1 MNGVT
6 QLGQH
11 KFNKQQTRLLGAV
24 KALIEDELPTF
35 KSMQDNKTLIGE
47 WDDFY
52 WTYQNKNIYFT
63 KRYDNTGELV
73 TGKTPVEA
81 RVPMDDIWCDIAKLY
96 TLIHIKKGK
105 ANKSIV
111 ASIAGCFWLAD
122 HFNYDLDSI
131 ITLKQADIDELPS
144 TLDKHFAKRSVF
156 EKYKET
162 VAFVKTFLVPKKL
175 CPSFAPKVKLANP
188 ANKQNDVT
196 TEEYQKR
203 RDKKF
208 NVNIDK
214 YIGIAKR
221 RFEAD
226 QPLISKG
233 EEPAYPVMKSGYD
246 ELRFL
251 AIPFFMAFG
260 LRIGE
265 VCRLHKDC
273 IGFDE
278 TNERWYLRVLTE
290 KGELASARPVPLMW
304 QEIILES
311 HKRILEITAP
321 FRALAKSIEQHREQ
335 AVINVLHFPD
345 RDEYFSTAL
354 QEAGYKPSS
363 YFLRSEVGKTGEFH
377 TSGLGFNNLREKAP
391 YADAIVDKVTI
402 KTSPNTPKN
411 LKVVISKEALSE
423 IAMQRYNDMQKQ
435 VYESN
440 DDGED
445 ITEEIVSTSY
455 AFKMP
460 FSDFLFI
467 AKEDTFDGGSNSHGF
482 LPLPMRP
489 KSFTRWLKKDSSR
502 AKSLFQRYDVRDED
516 GNIVNVESHQFRHWL
531 TDAMKRSGKNEM
543 MIDLFMG
550 RTAGQTRNYD
560 HRTAKERAEEIR
572 ERYLSEDSIPDDVL
586 GRRIKRMRENN
597 VSLDEIEMALSHT
610 LSVVHFTP
618 WGTCNRDLDVSP
630 CEKGMMCL
638 RSNDGD
644 ACQHFGIDP
653 NDEEAKASIINTKT
667 HYENQLSVL
676 LPNYQ
681 ELSEALNKQ
690 EPLDQHVQYCID
702 TIKGCENALKAYER
716 QRSNNDQLIDIV
728 QVYTPEVN
736 DE

>member
-1 MNGVT
+1 MNSVT
-6 QLGQH
+6 QLRQH
-11 KFNKQQTRLLGAV
+11 KFNKQQTRLLDAV
-24 KALIEDELPTF
+24 KELIKEELPTF
-35 KSMQDNKTLIGE
+35 KSMQENKTLIGK
-47 WDDFY
+47 WNDFY

-81 RVPMDDIWCDIAKLY
+81 RVPMDGIWSDIARLY
-96 TLIHIKKGK
+96 TLVQIKKRK
-105 ANKSIV
+105 PYKSTSATV
-111 ASIAGCFWLAD
+111 SCCCWLGEKLDYSID
-122 HFNYDLDSI
+122 RI
-131 ITLKQADIDELPS
+131 ITLKQSDIDKLPEI
-144 TLDKHFAKRSVF
+144 LKNHYAERSIF
-156 EKYKET
+156 EKYKEA

-175 CPSFAPKVKLANP
+175 CPSFVPKVKLANP

-196 TEEYQKR
+196 TKEYQKR

-208 NVNIDK
+208 NVDIDK

-221 RFEAD
+221 RFEAG
-226 QPLISKG
+226 QALISEGK
-233 EEPAYPVMKSGYD
+233 EPTYPVMKSGYD

-260 LRIGE
+260 LRLGE

-278 TNERWYLRVLTE
+278 TNKRWYLRVLTE

-321 FRALAKSIEQHREQ
+321 FRALAKNIEQHREQ
-335 AVINVLHFPD
+335 AIINVLHFPD
-345 RDEYFSTAL
+345 RDEYFNSAF
-354 QEAGYKPSS
+354 QKAGYEPSN
-363 YFLRSEVGKTGEFH
+363 YFVRSEVGKTGDIH
-377 TSGLGFNNLREKAP
+377 STGISFNSLREKGTYS
-391 YADAIVDKVTI
+391 YAAVDKVSI
-402 KTSPNTPKN
+402 KLFPHKNKNTQ
-411 LKVVISKEALSE
+411 VVISKTLLSE
-423 IAMQRYNDMQKQ
+423 ISIRRYNDMQKQ

-445 ITEEIVSTSY
+445 ITEDIVSTSY
-455 AFKMP
+455 AFNMP

-467 AKEDTFDGGSNSHGF
+467 AKEDTFDDGCNSHGF

-489 KSFTRWLKKDSSR
+489 KSFSRWLKQDKSR
-502 AKSLFQRYDVRDED
+502 AKNLFQRFDVRDDD
-516 GNIVNVESHQFRHWL
+516 GNIVDVESHQFRHWL

-550 RTAGQTRNYD
+550 RTAGQSRNYD

-597 VSLDEIEMALSHT
+597 VSLDEIEVALSHT

-681 ELSEALNKQ
+681 ELSETLNKQ
-690 EPLDQHVQYCID
+690 EQLDQHVQYCID
-702 TIKGCENALKAYER
+702 TIKGCENALRAYER
-716 QRSNNDQLIDIV
+716 RSNNNDQLIDIV

>member
-11 KFNKQQTRLLGAV
+11 RFNKQQIRLLDAI
-24 KALIEDELPTF
+24 KELIEEELSTF
-35 KSMQDNKTLIGE
+35 KSMQENKTLIGE

-73 TGKTPVEA
+73 TGKTLVEA
-81 RVPMDDIWCDIAKLY
+81 RIPMEGIWCDIAKLY
-96 TLIHIKKGK
+96 TLVQIKKGK
-105 ANKSIV
+105 PYKSTGATI
-111 ASIAGCFWLAD
+111 ASCCWLGEQ
-122 HFNYDLDSI
+122 LDYSIDRI
-131 ITLKQADIDELPS
+131 ITLKQSDIDELPDILKS
-144 TLDKHFAKRSVF
+144 HYAERSVF
-156 EKYKET
+156 EKYKEA

-196 TEEYQKR
+196 TDEYQKR
-203 RDKKF
+203 RDKKY
-208 NVNIDK
+208 NIDIDK

-226 QPLISKG
+226 QTLISKG
-233 EEPAYPVMKSGYD
+233 NKPTYPVMKSGYD

-260 LRIGE
+260 LRLGE

-290 KGELASARPVPLMW
+290 KGELASVRPVPLMW
-304 QEIILES
+304 QDIIIES
-311 HKRILEITAP
+311 HKRILKITAA
-321 FRALAKSIEQHREQ
+321 FREYAKDIEQRKEQ
-335 AVINVLHFPD
+335 AIIDVLSFPE
-345 RDEYFSTAL
+345 RSRFFL
-354 QEAGYKPSS
+354 AGFEQANIDPTM
-363 YFLRSEVGKTGEFH
+363 YFLRSELGKTGGYH
-377 TSGLGFNNLREKAP
+377 HSGLSYNKLRRGYSGAEATRMKLKTIP
-391 YADAIVDKVTI
+391 KGNTTSQIVFSK
-402 KTSPNTPKN
+402 K
-411 LKVVISKEALSE
+411 VISKL
-423 IAMQRYNDMQKQ
+423 AMQRYNEMQKQ
-435 VYESN
+435 VYSTN
-440 DDGED
+440 DDHED
-445 ITEEIVSTSY
+445 ISNEIVSTSY
-455 AFKMP
+455 SFTMP
-460 FSDFLFI
+460 INDFLFI
-467 AKEDTFDGGSNSHGF
+467 AKEDTFNDGCNSHGF
-482 LPLPMRP
+482 LPLPMLP
-489 KSFTRWLKKDSSR
+489 KSFARWLKKDTSG

-550 RTAGQTRNYD
+550 RSTGQTRNYD
-560 HRTAKERAEEIR
+560 HRTAKERAEDIR
-572 ERYLSEDSIPDDVL
+572 ERYISEDSIPDDVL

-597 VSLDEIEMALSHT
+597 VPLDEIEIALSHT

-653 NDEEAKASIINTKT
+653 SDQEAKTSIINTKA

-681 ELSEALNKQ
+681 VLGKTLNKQ

-702 TIKGCENALKAYER
+702 TIKGCENVLKAYER
-716 QRSNNDQLIDIV
+716 KGNEKGQLIDIV

>member
-1 MNGVT
+1 MNTVT

-11 KFNKQQTRLLGAV
+11 RFNKQQTRLLDAV
-24 KALIEDELPTF
+24 KELIEGELPTF
-35 KSMQDNKTLIGE
+35 KSMQENKTLIGE
-47 WDDFY
+47 WNDFY

-63 KRYDNTGELV
+63 KRYDNTGKLV
-73 TGKTPVEA
+73 TGKTHIEA
-81 RVPMDDIWCDIAKLY
+81 RVPMDGIWCDIAKLY
-96 TLIHIKKGK
+96 TILHIKKGK
-105 ANKSIV
+105 VSKSV
-111 ASIAGCFWLAD
+111 AASISGCFWLAD
-122 HFNYDLDSI
+122 HFNYELDSI

-175 CPSFAPKVKLANP
+175 CSSFAPKVKLANP

-196 TEEYQKR
+196 TKEYQKR
-203 RDKKF
+203 RDNKF
-208 NVNIDK
+208 NVDIDK

-226 QPLISKG
+226 KTLISEGKK
-233 EEPAYPVMKSGYD
+233 ATYPVMGSGYD

-290 KGELASARPVPLMW
+290 KGELASARPVPFMW
-304 QEIILES
+304 QDIILES
-311 HKRILEITAP
+311 HKRILEITEP
-321 FRALAKSIEQHREQ
+321 FRALAKSIEQLREQ
-335 AVINVLHFPD
+335 AIISVLRFPE
-345 RDEYFSTAL
+345 RDEYFNSAL
-354 QEAGYKPSS
+354 QEAGYDPSS

-377 TSGLGFNNLREKAP
+377 SSGISFNNLRGRGS
-391 YADAIVDKVTI
+391 YAEAMVDKVSL
-402 KTSPNTPKN
+402 KTSPNKKKYTQI
-411 LKVVISKEALSE
+411 VISKTLVSE
-423 IAMQRYNDMQKQ
+423 IAMQHYNNMQKQ

-440 DDGED
+440 EDGED

-467 AKEDTFDGGSNSHGF
+467 AKEDTFNDGSNSHGF
-482 LPLPMRP
+482 LPLPIRP
-489 KSFTRWLKKDSSR
+489 KSFARWLKKDTSR
-502 AKSLFQRYDVRDED
+502 AKSLFQRFDVRDVE
-516 GNIVNVESHQFRHWL
+516 GNIVNVDSHQFRHWL

-550 RTAGQTRNYD
+550 RTAGQSRNYD

-572 ERYLSEDSIPDDVL
+572 EHYLSEYTTPDDVL
-586 GRRIKRMRENN
+586 GRRIKRMRDNN

-653 NDEEAKASIINTKT
+653 NDEEAKASIIYTKT
-667 HYENQLSVL
+667 HYENQLRVL

-690 EPLDQHVQYCID
+690 EPLDQHVKYCID

-716 QRSNNDQLIDIV
+716 KSNNNDQLIDIV
-728 QVYTPEVN
+728 QVYTPEVI

>member
-1 MNGVT
+1 MNDVT

-11 KFNKQQTRLLGAV
+11 RFNKQQARLLDAV
-24 KALIEDELPTF
+24 KALIKEELPTF
-35 KSMQDNKTLIGE
+35 KSMQENKTLIGE

-52 WTYQNKNIYFT
+52 WTYQNKSIYFT
-63 KRYDNTGELV
+63 QRYDNTGELV
-73 TGKTPVEA
+73 TGKTPVQA
-81 RVPMDDIWCDIAKLY
+81 RIHMDGIWCDIVKLY
-96 TLIHIKKGK
+96 TLVHIKRGKTYKGVT
-105 ANKSIV
+105 NSI
-111 ASIAGCFWLAD
+111 SGCFWLAEIL
-122 HFNYDLDSI
+122 NYNLDSI

-144 TLDKHFAKRSVF
+144 ALDQHFAKRSVF
-156 EKYKET
+156 EKYKEA
-162 VAFVKTFLVPKKL
+162 VAFVKKFLVPQKL

-208 NVNIDK
+208 NIDIDK

-221 RFEAD
+221 RFDAD
-226 QPLISKG
+226 QALMSDGK
-233 EEPAYPVMKSGYD
+233 EPTYPVMKSGYD

-304 QEIILES
+304 QDIIIDS

-321 FRALAKSIEQHREQ
+321 FRKYAQDIEQRKEQ
-335 AVINVLHFPD
+335 AIIDALSFPE
-345 RDEYFSTAL
+345 RSKFFLTAFE
-354 QEAGYKPSS
+354 QADIDPTM
-363 YFLRSEVGKTGEFH
+363 YFLRSELGKTGDYH
-377 TSGLGFNNLREKAP
+377 HSGLAYNSLRKG
-391 YADAIVDKVTI
+391 YADAEITRKKLKTIPNGKTTSQIVFSKKI
-402 KTSPNTPKN
+402 
-411 LKVVISKEALSE
+411 ISK
-423 IAMQRYNDMQKQ
+423 IAMQCYNDMQKQ

-440 DDGED
+440 DDGDNIDED
-445 ITEEIVSTSY
+445 IVSTSY
-455 AFKMP
+455 TFNMP

-467 AKEDTFDGGSNSHGF
+467 AKEDTFDDGCNSHGF

-489 KSFTRWLKKDSSR
+489 KSFARWLKTDSSR
-502 AKSLFQRYDVRDED
+502 SKSLFQRFDVCDDE

-550 RTAGQTRNYD
+550 RTAGQSRNYD

-586 GRRIKRMRENN
+586 GRRIKRMRENS

-653 NDEEAKASIINTKT
+653 NDEDAKASIINTKT

-681 ELSEALNKQ
+681 ELSETLNKQ

-702 TIKGCENALKAYER
+702 TIKGCDNALKAYER
-716 QRSNNDQLIDIV
+716 QSNNNDQLIDIV

>member
-203 RDKKF
+203 RYKKF
-208 NVNIDK
+208 SVDIDK

-226 QPLISKG
+226 QTLLAEGK
-233 EEPAYPVMKSGYD
+233 EPTYPEMKSGYD

-304 QEIILES
+304 QDIIIES

-321 FRALAKSIEQHREQ
+321 FRKYAKDIEQRKEQ
-335 AVINVLHFPD
+335 AIIDVLSFPE
-345 RDEYFSTAL
+345 RSRFFL
-354 QEAGYKPSS
+354 AGFEQADIDPTM
-363 YFLRSEVGKTGEFH
+363 YFLRSELGKTGGYH
-377 TSGLGFNNLREKAP
+377 HSGLAYNSLRKGYSGAEVTRIKLKTIP
-391 YADAIVDKVTI
+391 KGNTTSQIVFSK
-402 KTSPNTPKN
+402 K
-411 LKVVISKEALSE
+411 VISKLA
-423 IAMQRYNDMQKQ
+423 IQRYNEMQKQ
-435 VYESN
+435 VYSTN
-440 DDGED
+440 DDHED
-445 ITEEIVSTSY
+445 ISNEIVSTSY
-455 AFKMP
+455 SFTMP

-467 AKEDTFDGGSNSHGF
+467 AKEDTFDDGCNSHGF
-482 LPLPMRP
+482 LPLPMLP

-550 RTAGQTRNYD
+550 RTAGQSRNYD

-681 ELSEALNKQ
+681 ELRETLNKQ

-702 TIKGCENALKAYER
+702 TINGCENALKAYER
-716 QRSNNDQLIDIV
+716 QSSNNDQLINIV

>member
-11 KFNKQQTRLLGAV
+11 RFNKQQIRLLDAI
-24 KALIEDELPTF
+24 KELIEEELSTF
-35 KSMQDNKTLIGE
+35 KSMQENKTLIGE

-73 TGKTPVEA
+73 TGNTLVEA
-81 RVPMDDIWCDIAKLY
+81 RIPMEGIWCDIAKLY
-96 TLIHIKKGK
+96 TLVQIKKGK
-105 ANKSIV
+105 PYKSTGATI
-111 ASIAGCFWLAD
+111 ACCCWLGEQLDYSID
-122 HFNYDLDSI
+122 RI
-131 ITLKQADIDELPS
+131 ITLKQSDIDELPDILKS
-144 TLDKHFAKRSVF
+144 HYTERSVF
-156 EKYKET
+156 EKYKEA

-196 TEEYQKR
+196 TDEYQKR
-203 RDKKF
+203 RDKKY
-208 NVNIDK
+208 NIDIDK

-226 QPLISKG
+226 QTLISKG
-233 EEPAYPVMKSGYD
+233 NKPTYPVMKSGYD

-260 LRIGE
+260 LRLGE

-290 KGELASARPVPLMW
+290 KGELASVRPVPLMW
-304 QEIILES
+304 QDIIIES
-311 HKRILEITAP
+311 HKRILKITAA
-321 FRALAKSIEQHREQ
+321 FREYAKDIEQRKEQ
-335 AVINVLHFPD
+335 AIIDVLSFPE
-345 RDEYFSTAL
+345 RSRFFL
-354 QEAGYKPSS
+354 AGFEQANIDPTM
-363 YFLRSEVGKTGEFH
+363 YFLRSELGKTGGYH
-377 TSGLGFNNLREKAP
+377 HSGLSYNKLRRGYSGAEATRMKLKTIP
-391 YADAIVDKVTI
+391 KGNTTSQIVFSK
-402 KTSPNTPKN
+402 K
-411 LKVVISKEALSE
+411 VISKL
-423 IAMQRYNDMQKQ
+423 AMQRYNEMQKQ
-435 VYESN
+435 VYSTN
-440 DDGED
+440 DDHED
-445 ITEEIVSTSY
+445 ISNEIVSTSY
-455 AFKMP
+455 SFTMP
-460 FSDFLFI
+460 ISDFLFI
-467 AKEDTFDGGSNSHGF
+467 AKEDTFNDGCNSHGF
-482 LPLPMRP
+482 LPLPMLP
-489 KSFTRWLKKDSSR
+489 KSFARWLKKDKSG

-550 RTAGQTRNYD
+550 RSTGQTRNYD
-560 HRTAKERAEEIR
+560 HRTAKERAEDIR
-572 ERYLSEDSIPDDVL
+572 ERYISEDSIPDDVL

-597 VSLDEIEMALSHT
+597 VPLDEIEIALSHT

-653 NDEEAKASIINTKT
+653 SDQEAKTSIINTKA

-681 ELSEALNKQ
+681 VLGKTLNKQ

-702 TIKGCENALKAYER
+702 TIKGCENVLKAYER
-716 QRSNNDQLIDIV
+716 KGNEKGQLIDIV

>member
-1 MNGVT
+1 MNTVT

-11 KFNKQQTRLLGAV
+11 RFNKQQTRLLDAV
-24 KALIEDELPTF
+24 KELIEGELPTF
-35 KSMQDNKTLIGE
+35 KSMQENKTLIGE
-47 WDDFY
+47 WNDFY

-63 KRYDNTGELV
+63 KRYDNTGKLV
-73 TGKTPVEA
+73 TGKTHIEA
-81 RVPMDDIWCDIAKLY
+81 RVPMDGIWCDIAKLY
-96 TLIHIKKGK
+96 TILHIKKGK
-105 ANKSIV
+105 VSKSV
-111 ASIAGCFWLAD
+111 AASISGCFWLAD
-122 HFNYDLDSI
+122 HFNYELDSI

-175 CPSFAPKVKLANP
+175 CSSFAPKVKLANP

-196 TEEYQKR
+196 TKEYQKR
-203 RDKKF
+203 RDNKF
-208 NVNIDK
+208 NVDIDK

-226 QPLISKG
+226 KTLISEGKK
-233 EEPAYPVMKSGYD
+233 ATYPVMGSGYD

-251 AIPFFMAFG
+251 GIPFFMAFG

-290 KGELASARPVPLMW
+290 KGELASARPVPFMW
-304 QEIILES
+304 QDIILES
-311 HKRILEITAP
+311 HKRILEITEP
-321 FRALAKSIEQHREQ
+321 FRALAKSIEQLREQ
-335 AVINVLHFPD
+335 AIISVLRFPE
-345 RDEYFSTAL
+345 RDEYFNSAL
-354 QEAGYKPSS
+354 QEAGYDPSS

-377 TSGLGFNNLREKAP
+377 SSGISFNNLRGRGS
-391 YADAIVDKVTI
+391 YAEAMVDKVSL
-402 KTSPNTPKN
+402 KTSPNKKKYTQI
-411 LKVVISKEALSE
+411 VISKTLVSE
-423 IAMQRYNDMQKQ
+423 IAMQHYNNMQKQ

-440 DDGED
+440 EDGED

-467 AKEDTFDGGSNSHGF
+467 AKEDTFNDGSNSHGF
-482 LPLPMRP
+482 LPLPIRP
-489 KSFTRWLKKDSSR
+489 KSFARWLKKDTSR
-502 AKSLFQRYDVRDED
+502 AKSLFQRFDVHDVE
-516 GNIVNVESHQFRHWL
+516 GNIVNVDSHQFRHWL

-550 RTAGQTRNYD
+550 RTAGQSRNYD

-572 ERYLSEDSIPDDVL
+572 EHYLSEYTTPDDVL
-586 GRRIKRMRENN
+586 GRRIKRMRDNN

-653 NDEEAKASIINTKT
+653 NDEEAKTSIIYTKT
-667 HYENQLSVL
+667 HYENQLRVL

-690 EPLDQHVQYCID
+690 EPLDQHVKYCID

-716 QRSNNDQLIDIV
+716 KSNNNDQLIDIV
-728 QVYTPEVN
+728 QVYTPEVI